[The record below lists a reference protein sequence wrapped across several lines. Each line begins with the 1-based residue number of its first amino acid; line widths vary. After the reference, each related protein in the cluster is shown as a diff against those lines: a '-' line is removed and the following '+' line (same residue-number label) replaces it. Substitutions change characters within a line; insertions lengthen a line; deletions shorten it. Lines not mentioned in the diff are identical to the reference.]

1 MFTKKKIQ
9 YALIELPTTLDRFI
23 ELPQIGDKHYIIM
36 LDDVIRFCLHKI
48 FNIFNY
54 ESLTANMIKITRDAE
69 LDIDDDLSKSFIE
82 KNLYQCGRPAQR
94 GTSAFCIRQD
104 D

>member
-1 MFTKKKIQ
+1 
-9 YALIELPTTLDRFI
+9 
-23 ELPQIGDKHYIIM
+23 M

-82 KNLYQCGRPAQR
+82 KISTSVEDGAR
-94 GTSAFCIRQD
+94 GTCAFVYDKMIDKDTLQFLFEKMGIVKRIV
-104 D
+104 